1 MATTV
6 NTTTTREWR
15 DLDLNFK
22 IHPIRKDINKHKAE
36 LAVINSIK
44 NLISTR
50 HYEVPFQPE
59 IGCNVQK
66 LLFEPLDSVTAT
78 LIQREIVETINN
90 FEPRAEVKSVTAKPD
105 YDNNGFK
112 VEMVFQIVNRTEP
125 VAIKFFLERVR

>member
-1 MATTV
+1 MATV

-59 IGCNVQK
+59 LGCNVQK

-78 LIQREIVETINN
+78 LIERESFISTLSRGIRTRCTSNS
-90 FEPRAEVKSVTAKPD
+90 KSRIT
-105 YDNNGFK
+105 
-112 VEMVFQIVNRTEP
+112 
-125 VAIKFFLERVR
+125 

>member
-1 MATTV
+1 MATV

-22 IHPIRKDINKHKAE
+22 IHPIRKDINKNKAE
-36 LAVINSIK
+36 IAVINSIK

-59 IGCNVQK
+59 LGCNVQK

-78 LIQREIVETINN
+78 LIEREITETINN
-90 FEPRAEVKSVTAKPD
+90 FEPRAEVVSLTVLAD
-105 YDNNGFK
+105 FDNNGFK
-112 VEMVFQIVNRTEP
+112 VEMLFKIVNRTDP

>member
-1 MATTV
+1 MATV
-6 NTTTTREWR
+6 NTTTSREWR

-22 IHPIRKDINKHKAE
+22 IHPIRKDINKNRAE
-36 LAVINSIK
+36 IAVINSIK

-59 IGCNVQK
+59 LGCNVQK

-78 LIQREIVETINN
+78 LIEREISETITN
-90 FEPRAEVKSVTAKPD
+90 FEPRAEVVSLTVLAD
-105 YDNNGFK
+105 FDNNGFK
-112 VEMVFQIVNRTEP
+112 VEMLFKIVNRTDP

>member
-1 MATTV
+1 M
-6 NTTTTREWR
+6 
-15 DLDLNFK
+15 NFK
-22 IHPIRKDINKHKAE
+22 IHPIRKDINKNRAE
-36 LAVINSIK
+36 MAVINSIK

-78 LIQREIVETINN
+78 LIEREIAETIKN
-90 FEPRAEVKSVTAKPD
+90 FEPRAEVVSITVLAD
-105 YDNNGFK
+105 MDNNGFK
-112 VEMVFQIVNRTEP
+112 VEMLFKIVNRTDP

>member
-1 MATTV
+1 MATV
-6 NTTTTREWR
+6 TTNTTREWR

-22 IHPIRKDINKHKAE
+22 IHPIRKDINKNRAE
-36 LAVINSIK
+36 MAVINSIK

-78 LIQREIVETINN
+78 LIEREIAETINN
-90 FEPRAEVKSVTAKPD
+90 FEPRAEILKVSVSADT
-105 YDNNGFK
+105 DNNGFK
-112 VEMVFQIVNRTEP
+112 VDMLFKIINRTDP

>member
-1 MATTV
+1 MATV
-6 NTTTTREWR
+6 NTNTTREWR

-22 IHPIRKDINKHKAE
+22 IHPIRKDINKNRAE
-36 LAVINSIK
+36 MAVINSIK

-78 LIQREIVETINN
+78 LIEREITETINN
-90 FEPRAEVKSVTAKPD
+90 FEPRAEVVSLTVLAD
-105 YDNNGFK
+105 FDNNGFK
-112 VEMVFQIVNRTEP
+112 VEMLFKIVNRTDP